1 LLGRARQRRSALAQ
15 GERRKRQCP
24 DARSRAGRT
33 KCRRAGG
40 AQARSGK
47 TLDKAGNAL
56 SDVAD
61 DVKNAA
67 DEAGPKLK
75 NAADDAGAAVKD
87 AGDKIGHGADKAADD
102 VKDQTHDNPP
112 KKK

>member
-1 LLGRARQRRSALAQ
+1 MTRTILLVALPFALAACNVEKDNSN
-15 GERRKRQCP
+15 GTTSISVNEAKI
-24 DARSRAGRT
+24 D
-33 KCRRAGG
+33 
-40 AQARSGK
+40 K

-87 AGDKIGHGADKAADD
+87 AGDKIGNGADKAADD
-102 VKDQTHDNPP
+102 VKDETHDNPP